1 MRTTL
6 LILMLAMVTIGST
19 AVASDS
25 WQDLILQADILDT
38 NGWFDSATVIGNL
51 ALKSAETENGID
63 DSTVMVVLMRL
74 ADYYGNAGK
83 RDSTIRKME
92 RALAISLTIKKIDE
106 RSVAEIL
113 RQMGNGSYWMSNYKD
128 ALSYYQRADKILVQL
143 GDKVTITRAIMLR
156 SIGATYCSLDKHKDA
171 SKAFKGSLAIQ
182 EQLLPT
188 NHPRRLNTH
197 LLVASCCASNN
208 YENCVSEAETFV
220 MAQPFTEITNAT
232 EADAHEYME
241 LAENCI
247 KRGHN
252 DKAEEAYHRA
262 LKIREAI
269 QPARHRH
276 TGETL
281 RKLADLYAHTGR
293 KAEADALYT
302 RAIAMMDSLVP
313 PDYSELVG
321 ARLALEQLRSEK

>member
-1 MRTTL
+1 MRTIL
-6 LILMLAMVTIGST
+6 LILTLAMVTIGSPV
-19 AVASDS
+19 VASDS

-63 DSTVMVVLMRL
+63 DSSVMVVLMRL
-74 ADYYGNAGK
+74 ADYYGNTDK
-83 RDSTIRKME
+83 HEQTIRHME
-92 RALAISLTIKKIDE
+92 RALAISLTIKDINE

-113 RQMGNGSYWMSNYKD
+113 SQLGNANFWMSNYKD

-143 GDKVTITRAIMLR
+143 GDKVTLKRADILR
-156 SIGATYCSLDKHKDA
+156 SMGSTYCSLDKHKDA
-171 SKAFKGSLAIQ
+171 SKAYKACLAMQ
-182 EQLLPT
+182 EQLLPIQ
-188 NHPRRLNTH
+188 HPGRLNTH
-197 LLVASCCASNN
+197 LNIASCCAADNDRD
-208 YENCVSEAETFV
+208 CVSEAEVFV

-232 EADAHEYME
+232 EDEALEYMS
-241 LAENCI
+241 LGDMCI

-252 DKAEEAYHRA
+252 EKAEEAYLRA
-262 LKIREAI
+262 LKIREAV

-302 RAIAMMDSLVP
+302 RAITMMDGLVP
-313 PDYSELVG
+313 PDYSELVA
-321 ARLALEQLRSEK
+321 ARLALEQLHSDK